1 MTKATVTRKMAV
13 AVLTDIKETYS
24 DYLAGASTGPTLRDN
39 DHEELPEG
47 CWSIDWEEGPEGW
60 VFEFSSVSPRY
71 SDVLLE
77 PINHVILGVYP
88 A

>member
-1 MTKATVTRKMAV
+1 MSKATVTRNQAL
-13 AVLTDIKETYS
+13 AVLVEIQEEYRS
-24 DYLAGASTGPTLRDN
+24 YIGASTGPTLRDN

-60 VFEFSSVSPRY
+60 VFQYSSQHRIPGL
-71 SDVLLE
+71 LLE